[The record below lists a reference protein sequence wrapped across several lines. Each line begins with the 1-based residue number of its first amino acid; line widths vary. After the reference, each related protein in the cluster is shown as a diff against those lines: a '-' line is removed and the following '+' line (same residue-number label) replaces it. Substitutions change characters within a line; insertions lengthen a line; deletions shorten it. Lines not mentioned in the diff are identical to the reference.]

1 MSKMGEGLEGR
12 TKVLSD
18 DKFRALN
25 KALKIDKKK
34 PQGMAISMTMEEHSV
49 SIIVMFLLQRYR

>member
-12 TKVLSD
+12 TKLLSD

-34 PQGMAISMTMEEHSV
+34 PQGMAIIMTMEEHSV
-49 SIIVMFLLQRYR
+49 SIVVMFLLQRCR